1 MDLTTFILFQLIF
14 EGLLFVVVF
23 LLLWR
28 LLRYEKMVKRL
39 LTGDELDQFRK
50 LLLASQA
57 ETVRFLEAMED
68 SIRRGKE
75 LLGALKGEMARRERT
90 HGEAEVMDYLRA
102 GLKTEEIAARV
113 GMTLGEVN
121 LIAALARAR
130 GKLHLP

>member
-68 SIRRGKE
+68 GIRRGKE

-113 GMTLGEVN
+113 GMTMGEVN

>member
-68 SIRRGKE
+68 GIRRGKE

>member
-113 GMTLGEVN
+113 GMTMGEVN